1 MGNHAL
7 LHPTEQTLSDFS
19 LGKLG
24 DGRAEVINNHLN
36 ECPDCQRLVAEMS
49 SDSFLGRLR
58 GAQGPTDK
66 SAAAW
71 SPEASSTAPDRAE
84 SIQRPPAETMP
95 PGLSDHPDY
104 EVIHELGRG
113 GMGVVYLAH
122 NRLMGRDE
130 VLKVVSR
137 HIMERPGVLAR
148 FLAEIRAVARLQHP
162 NIVTAYSAF
171 RLGES
176 ILFAMEYVQGLDL
189 AKLVKTK
196 GPLPVAHACYF
207 VNQAAQGMQHAH
219 EQGMVHRDIKP
230 GNLMLSRKG
239 DRSLVKILD
248 FGLAKVTREVS
259 VDGGLTNPGQALGTP
274 DYIAPEQIRDA
285 QKADIRADIYSLGC
299 TLYYL
304 LSGGPPFQAE
314 NLWDLYQAHHS
325 MDAELLNFVRPE
337 VPSELA
343 CLVAKMMAKE
353 PERRFQTPAEVAQA
367 LAFFFKKG
375 SASVRVSNAEISQ
388 SAQPEGK
395 PESPAKS
402 SVSTLPATNLAP
414 GSATPLKKPAEKS
427 HSNPQWESLNEF
439 KKTEP
444 EKEAAP
450 ASAAP
455 RRPRPPWIW
464 PTVAAGALLLGLVV
478 AWAAGVFKVKT
489 KDGVIVLENVP
500 ESAVVEVDGERITV
514 TPAVGEPLKIEA
526 RPGKRVVVVK
536 RGNDVFLGESV
547 TVESGKQVKLTV
559 RLESPASPD
568 PRKTSPPPPAAE
580 APPGTGTPVADQ
592 RDEPTKTPS
601 VPEVGRAS
609 SKAVE
614 TPPTEKKGGQAQAP
628 PARAPM
634 EELVRLPI
642 YHVYNL
648 AFSPDSKRVA
658 VLGGWEYN
666 ETRYIELDTGR
677 VLFVQT
683 TPRPVIGVS
692 NAFTSGS
699 GIVGPDGNVVTS
711 HGDQMVRVWDKS
723 DGKAVRYFEPLP
735 LGANFGNLRYCKQG
749 DWVVGATMLDETHR
763 DTQVRIWDYKSGKER
778 KRYNPPSAIKS
789 LDVHPEGKQIVSLH
803 EDNII
808 RVWDALSGAPHV
820 EFDALTH
827 RVARVSFSPSGQQ
840 LLCLPQHPFQ
850 EFYLVGSE
858 NGKLIRTFK
867 GPGTNVLD
875 AAFFPR
881 GLQVASVS
889 AENILRV
896 WSVATGS
903 VLYFK
908 QFDKDVSILG
918 ISPDGRYV
926 VVIVPGETILYRWR
940 PEDVHSSGLRTDPSA
955 NSAPKSAVA
964 AAGSGGANTA
974 PANAPA
980 KPPVSK
986 APVSTAPPDSPE
998 GRLNARGLT
1007 RSGAY
1012 FVLASEAEILERF
1025 EKVRP
1030 LIARMAEP
1038 FNMFAQALNN
1048 EMLLAGAEETHN
1060 ELRAGVEAA
1069 NAMLSKMP
1077 NGNRTNSEE
1086 KLEYQTAKA
1095 ALDGLAQDRDNSSRV
1110 VDAMRAQ
1117 QIPAERKAELVKDFN
1132 SKWSDFLKAANEL
1145 TPLIDKTLGEYR
1157 KLQADPSVKE
1167 ALAALRRSTK
1177 AAAILG
1183 PSKNLQ
1189 NAHNAIKD
1197 AKRAYAPE
1205 TAAPKKKTRP
1215 ANAPATAAPKKKG
1228 QTAKR

>member
-1 MGNHAL
+1 
-7 LHPTEQTLSDFS
+7 
-19 LGKLG
+19 
-24 DGRAEVINNHLN
+24 
-36 ECPDCQRLVAEMS
+36 
-49 SDSFLGRLR
+49 
-58 GAQGPTDK
+58 
-66 SAAAW
+66 
-71 SPEASSTAPDRAE
+71 
-84 SIQRPPAETMP
+84 MP

-104 EVIHELGRG
+104 EVIRELGRG

-259 VDGGLTNPGQALGTP
+259 DDGGLTNPGQALGTP

-388 SAQPEGK
+388 SAQPEGI
-395 PESPAKS
+395 PESPARS
-402 SVSTLPATNLAP
+402 SVSTQPATNLAP
-414 GSATPLKKPAEKS
+414 GSARSIKKPTEEIRP
-427 HSNPQWESLNEF
+427 NPQWESLNEF

-444 EKEAAP
+444 EKEAAA

-455 RRPRPPWIW
+455 RRFTRPPWIW
-464 PTVAAGALLLGLVV
+464 PAVAAGVLLLGLVV

-559 RLESPASPD
+559 RLRTPPPPPE

-580 APPGTGTPVADQ
+580 ASSGTGTAVADQ

-601 VPEVGRAS
+601 VPEAGRVS

-628 PARAPM
+628 PARAHGPI
-634 EELVRLPI
+634 EEIVRLP
-642 YHVYNL
+642 VETPTVM
-648 AFSPDSKRVA
+648 AFSPDS
-658 VLGGWEYN
+658 E
-666 ETRYIELDTGR
+666 TGR
-677 VLFVQT
+677 
-683 TPRPVIGVS
+683 
-692 NAFTSGS
+692 
-699 GIVGPDGNVVTS
+699 
-711 HGDQMVRVWDKS
+711 
-723 DGKAVRYFEPLP
+723 
-735 LGANFGNLRYCKQG
+735 C
-749 DWVVGATMLDETHR
+749 
-763 DTQVRIWDYKSGKER
+763 
-778 KRYNPPSAIKS
+778 PP
-789 LDVHPEGKQIVSLH
+789 
-803 EDNII
+803 
-808 RVWDALSGAPHV
+808 
-820 EFDALTH
+820 
-827 RVARVSFSPSGQQ
+827 
-840 LLCLPQHPFQ
+840 
-850 EFYLVGSE
+850 
-858 NGKLIRTFK
+858 
-867 GPGTNVLD
+867 
-875 AAFFPR
+875 
-881 GLQVASVS
+881 
-889 AENILRV
+889 
-896 WSVATGS
+896 
-903 VLYFK
+903 
-908 QFDKDVSILG
+908 
-918 ISPDGRYV
+918 
-926 VVIVPGETILYRWR
+926 
-940 PEDVHSSGLRTDPSA
+940 
-955 NSAPKSAVA
+955 
-964 AAGSGGANTA
+964 
-974 PANAPA
+974 
-980 KPPVSK
+980 
-986 APVSTAPPDSPE
+986 
-998 GRLNARGLT
+998 
-1007 RSGAY
+1007 
-1012 FVLASEAEILERF
+1012 
-1025 EKVRP
+1025 
-1030 LIARMAEP
+1030 
-1038 FNMFAQALNN
+1038 
-1048 EMLLAGAEETHN
+1048 
-1060 ELRAGVEAA
+1060 
-1069 NAMLSKMP
+1069 
-1077 NGNRTNSEE
+1077 
-1086 KLEYQTAKA
+1086 
-1095 ALDGLAQDRDNSSRV
+1095 
-1110 VDAMRAQ
+1110 
-1117 QIPAERKAELVKDFN
+1117 
-1132 SKWSDFLKAANEL
+1132 
-1145 TPLIDKTLGEYR
+1145 
-1157 KLQADPSVKE
+1157 
-1167 ALAALRRSTK
+1167 
-1177 AAAILG
+1177 
-1183 PSKNLQ
+1183 
-1189 NAHNAIKD
+1189 
-1197 AKRAYAPE
+1197 
-1205 TAAPKKKTRP
+1205 
-1215 ANAPATAAPKKKG
+1215 
-1228 QTAKR
+1228 